1 MEPLLLKMQ
10 FPELSMVLNKCSL
23 PLNKGDYI
31 ELRATDSPI
40 RTYTSGTSNSLP
52 NYYGQTCAICPKTSR
67 VKVKLTTSA
76 NQYLRMVSLRNGV
89 EVESAGGT
97 STRSLEY
104 TFTSP
109 CDLIMAYRMGSA
121 VATGTITITDNP

>member
-1 MEPLLLKMQ
+1 MPLVRV
-10 FPELSMVLNKCSL
+10 SNGGSL

-52 NYYGQTCAICPKTSR
+52 NYYGQTCAICPKTSN

-76 NQYLRMVSLRNGV
+76 NQYLRMVSLRNGAI
-89 EVESAGGT
+89 VESAGG
-97 STRSLEY
+97 SNSKSLEY

-121 VATGTITITDNP
+121 VATGTITITDIA